1 MMNLKNITTFSQS
14 PLIKTCLVGLGLVS
28 TTLFMPQ
35 FHQSAIAF
43 SVCGINREEA
53 SFKTK
58 SYLITIC
65 RGEAT
70 FQMVMTYWDGT
81 GYRKIPVQKEGRKFR
96 GSDGKNNFIIDSR
109 QLIIGTDGEQ
119 PVRESVIQSKF

>member
-1 MMNLKNITTFSQS
+1 MNHKVRPAFSLSAFVKSCLLTLGFIGAAGLMS
-14 PLIKTCLVGLGLVS
+14 PLS
-28 TTLFMPQ
+28 QP
-35 FHQSAIAF
+35 AIAF

-58 SYLITIC
+58 SYLVTIC
-65 RGEAT
+65 RGEAS

-96 GSDGKNNFIIDSR
+96 GSDGKNNFIIDSK

-119 PVRESVIQSKF
+119 PVRENVIQSK